1 MYRSLD
7 TEIIKN
13 RAAYIERIEKFL
25 EIRREV
31 GWRLWLGF
39 DFIVCFRTCA
49 VRTISKRSRNREKK
63 FRYFLCAVH
72 PRINKDRLFLDLRK
86 LVPLRNFLQKP
97 LRHFWKID
105 IIILM
110 IPGWKK
116 LKEKKVDSKEKYSR
130 ERAKERD
137 EGIRGSRVG
146 WVEDLRWGSRLIFVA
161 TSGDLGDSRRKK
173 GRRILF
179 SFIAGCSSSRRI
191 IEGSELLLGHP
202 PHRSRWNA
210 ANTDSLSG
218 RSPAILFSTRLS
230 SLSPESA
237 SRPLVKNREL
247 VPWSYFFS
255 RKKKRKT
262 VSPKKLWRKSSF
274 FFGERW
280 NFSSRRARRQA
291 EM

>member
-97 LRHFWKID
+97 FLENRYNNFNDPRLKKIER
-105 IIILM
+105 
-110 IPGWKK
+110 
-116 LKEKKVDSKEKYSR
+116 KEGRFKGKIFTRKS
-130 ERAKERD
+130 
-137 EGIRGSRVG
+137 EGTRRRNPRIACWLS
-146 WVEDLRWGSRLIFVA
+146 WGSPVGKQVNFRGDFRWPWRL
-161 TSGDLGDSRRKK
+161 TKEERKAN
-173 GRRILF
+173 
-179 SFIAGCSSSRRI
+179 S
-191 IEGSELLLGHP
+191 LLIHCG
-202 PHRSRWNA
+202 
-210 ANTDSLSG
+210 
-218 RSPAILFSTRLS
+218 
-230 SLSPESA
+230 
-237 SRPLVKNREL
+237 V
-247 VPWSYFFS
+247 
-255 RKKKRKT
+255 
-262 VSPKKLWRKSSF
+262 
-274 FFGERW
+274 
-280 NFSSRRARRQA
+280 
-291 EM
+291 